1 MIKTSAEYKLAAS
14 IAYNGIAKLANSNV
28 SRNARLA
35 GKVGLGVGG
44 VLGAGLG
51 AAGAGG
57 FSGLDYLARAADA
70 GDVQAISKIMPDPV
84 MKLLNVNS
92 PMGLDDFTK
101 TMQELEKVN
110 ANDFLRKLVFTGMR
124 ENVPLTLGAAAGAGG
139 LGGLTAGGLG
149 YLSGA
154 GATGAYNLIKGKP
167 KSTGVMGVLRRALR
181 R

>member
-1 MIKTSAEYKLAAS
+1 MQNK
-14 IAYNGIAKLANSNV
+14 IALMNLVDRRIAKLAATSNV
-28 SRNARLA
+28 SRNARLV

-57 FSGLDYLARAADA
+57 FSGLEYLARAADS
-70 GDVQAISKIMPDPV
+70 GDAQALSKIMPEPIT
-84 MKLLNVNS
+84 KLLNTNS
-92 PMGLDDFTK
+92 PLGLDDFTK
-101 TMQELEKVN
+101 TIQELENMN
-110 ANDFLRKLVFTGMR
+110 ATDALRKLVFTGMR

-167 KSTGVMGVLRRALR
+167 KGVMGVLRRALR